1 MKFYNI
7 NTYPGKT
14 REVVFSSK
22 PKASGVGFVSIGQRI
37 RGLLTNNKLDLSG
50 VNVSDDYDVAPDL
63 DDKEYTKDVPFDE
76 TQDYM
81 DKLDVADKIETIS
94 SKINENL
101 EEQVSKQVATSKNKK
116 DSVSSTSSSIPP
128 TSTTEGGTE

>member
-1 MKFYNI
+1 MKFFNI

-50 VNVSDDYDVAPDL
+50 VNVSDDYDVPPDL
-63 DDKEYTKDVPFDE
+63 EDKEYTKDVPFDE

-94 SKINENL
+94 SKVNENL
-101 EEQVSKQVATSKNKK
+101 EEQVLKQVATSKNNK
-116 DSVSSTSSSIPP
+116 SVSSNTNIAPP